1 MSGERFE
8 RLVREHHRSVFAY
21 ARSMTRSVNLAEEAT
36 QDTFVKAWKHL
47 DSFRGEGSLE
57 GWLIRICRNCVFD
70 LAKRER
76 AGDVV
81 SLQPAVTA
89 PDHQSDL
96 WAMIDTLS
104 VDDREILVVCG
115 VLGYDYESASTLLDV
130 PIGTV
135 RSRLS
140 RARGRLSDVMHQAE
154 AV

>member
-1 MSGERFE
+1 MSDERFE
-8 RLVREHHRSVFAY
+8 RLVKEHHRSVFAY
-21 ARSMTRSVNLAEEAT
+21 ARSMTRSDNLAEEAT

-70 LAKRER
+70 LARR
-76 AGDVV
+76 QHTNDVI
-81 SLQPAVTA
+81 SLRPVVET
-89 PDHQSDL
+89 PDHQSEL
-96 WAMIDTLS
+96 WAMIDTLA
-104 VDDREILVVCG
+104 DTDREILVVCG
-115 VLGYDYESASTLLDV
+115 VLGYDYESAATLLDL

-140 RARGRLSDVMHQAE
+140 RARGRLSDVMQRSE